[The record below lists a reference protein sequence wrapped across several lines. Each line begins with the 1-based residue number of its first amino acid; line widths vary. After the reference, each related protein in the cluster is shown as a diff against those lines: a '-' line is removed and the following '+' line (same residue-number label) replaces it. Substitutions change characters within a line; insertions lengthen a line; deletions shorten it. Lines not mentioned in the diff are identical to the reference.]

1 MIYRYRSLLKRIK
14 RLAHGSDCELYL
26 YEQKF
31 FVFSDLRALDDFSPL
46 NPHHRIPDSIPRV
59 DFSDFPEEFS
69 AVEYL
74 VSGGFLKLCVPDT
87 SIYRL
92 TASGLHHGEM
102 MANRFLY
109 EFVRSFLFPCLVS
122 LATFVAANTW
132 PPLQSALSQLIQAL
146 RP

>member
-14 RLAHGSDCELYL
+14 RLTHGSDCALYL

-31 FVFSDLRALDDFSPL
+31 FIFSDLRSLDDFSPL
-46 NPHHRIPDSIPRV
+46 NQHHKIPDSIPRV

-69 AVEYL
+69 AVESL
-74 VSGGFLKLCVPDT
+74 VNGGYLKLCMPDV

-92 TASGLHHGEM
+92 TASELHRGEM
-102 MANRFLY
+102 MANRLMY

-132 PPLQSALSQLIQAL
+132 PPLQSVLSQLIQAL